1 MRQTD
6 VQKISTGDEP
16 QAWRRCA
23 RRTGCLDQSCRFDR
37 APGAFRLSPIASGTA
52 TASDEELTGAPQNRE
67 AIVCPG
73 HATISGG
80 DRPQQMPDVS
90 NASLMQSNRPAS
102 LPAYFS

>member
-1 MRQTD
+1 MATLR
-6 VQKISTGDEP
+6 SSHGMS
-16 QAWRRCA
+16 A
-23 RRTGCLDQSCRFDR
+23 LDQSLASAARR
-37 APGAFRLSPIASGTA
+37 GAFRLSPIASGTA
-52 TASDEELTGAPQNRE
+52 TASGEELTGAPQNRE

-73 HATISGG
+73 HATISSG